1 MKMSYEVN
9 QKVYVTVAET
19 SAIGGGVDIGGL
31 SRI

>member
-19 SAIGGGVDIGGL
+19 SVIGGVDIGGL